1 MKASACDGAWF
12 RSWEHQPVDLLSE
25 RLGIA
30 RGLCHLSDVVTCR
43 AYRLQLSIFQALAA
57 A

>member
-1 MKASACDGAWF
+1 MRVPGSDLG
-12 RSWEHQPVDLLSE
+12 EQQPVDLLSE

-30 RGLCHLSDVVTCR
+30 RGLCHLSAVVTCR